1 MSHIVDLRSYLDA
14 LAAIGD
20 LKTIDRPVSADLE
33 AAAHTR
39 RSYELRAPA
48 PLFTNIVEDR
58 IGMRMFGAPVGVSS
72 RADMPLA
79 RLALSV
85 GLPPETGAA
94 ELVDHLVRTR
104 DAEPLPPRPVPR
116 DTAPCKENVLLG
128 QAASLGRFAIPRIHE
143 KDGGLYLNTWG
154 VIIAKTPDGA
164 WTNWS
169 ITRIMMLD
177 DRRMTGLVI
186 PPQHLGLVW
195 QAWAERG
202 EPMPYALVQ
211 GAAPTI
217 PFVAGI
223 PLPRGVDE
231 AGYIGALQGAP
242 VDVVPCETVDL
253 QVPAHAE
260 VVIEGH
266 LSVGR
271 DSMEGPFGE
280 YAGYASTHT
289 SLQPVFSVEAI
300 TYRTDPVWPIVA
312 EGRPADEYHTVT
324 GTGRAANV
332 LHNLRK
338 AGLPITTVWMPLP
351 AAMHWTVVTVPD
363 TWRSLLPGVDST
375 EFVRRI
381 GEVMH
386 NSGGPSAM
394 MPVTFVLDDDIDPAN
409 EADVFW
415 ALSTRLHP
423 RDKRQV
429 WDSVV
434 LPFQACFSDEERKN
448 MRGPSVL
455 HDGLLPAWGEGRLE
469 HASFAQAYPAEVR
482 RKVVEHWD
490 D

>member
-1 MSHIVDLRSYLDA
+1 MAHLVDTRQYLEA

-20 LKTIDRPVSADLE
+20 LKTVDRPVSADLE

-48 PLFTNIVEDR
+48 PLFTRVVADR
-58 IGMRMFGAPVGVSS
+58 IGMRLLGAPAGVSS
-72 RADMPLA
+72 RPDMPLA

-85 GLPPETGAA
+85 GLSPDADAA
-94 ELVDHLVRTR
+94 SLVDHLVRTR
-104 DAEPLPPRPVPR
+104 DAAPVPPKEVAR
-116 DTAPCKENVLLG
+116 RHAPCKQHVLLG
-128 QAASLGRFAIPRIHE
+128 PEARLDRFAIPRIHE
-143 KDGGLYLNTWG
+143 QDGGRYLNTWG
-154 VIIAKTPDGA
+154 VIVAKTPDGA

-177 DRRMTGLVI
+177 AQRMTGLVM

-211 GAAPTI
+211 GGAPAI
-217 PFVAGI
+217 PVVGGI

-231 AGYIGALQGAP
+231 VGYIGALLGEP
-242 VDVVPCETVDL
+242 VEVVRCETVDL
-253 QVPAHAE
+253 EVPAHAE

-271 DSMEGPFGE
+271 DGMEGPFGE

-289 SLQPVFSVEAI
+289 SPQPVFSVSAI
-300 TYRTDPVWPIVA
+300 THRSAPIWPLVA
-312 EGRPADEYHTVT
+312 EGRPPDEYHTVT

-332 LHNLRK
+332 LYALRA
-338 AGLPITTVWMPLP
+338 AGLPITTVWMPFA

-363 TWRSLLPGVDST
+363 TWRAVLPGVDSA

-381 GEVMH
+381 GEVIH

-394 MPVTFVLDDDIDPAN
+394 MPATFVLDDDVDPSN
-409 EADVFW
+409 EADLTW
-415 ALSTRLHP
+415 ALATRLHP
-423 RDKRQV
+423 RERRAS
-429 WDSVV
+429 WDGVV
-434 LPFQACFSDEERKN
+434 LPFMACYSTEERAA
-448 MRGPSVL
+448 MRGPSVV
-455 HDGLLPAWGEGRLE
+455 HDGLLPAWGEGRLQ
-469 HASFAQAYPAEVR
+469 HSSFAQAYPADVR
-482 RKVVEHWD
+482 RSVVDHWD

>member
-1 MSHIVDLRSYLDA
+1 MTHLADLRAYLDA
-14 LAAIGD
+14 LAALGD
-20 LKTIDRPVSADLE
+20 LKTVDRPVSADLE

-48 PLFTNIVEDR
+48 PYFTNIAEDR

-72 RADMPLA
+72 RTDMPLA

-85 GLPPETGAA
+85 GLPPDTGAA
-94 ELVDHLVRTR
+94 AVVDHLVRTR
-104 DAEPLPPRPVPR
+104 DAAPVPPRLVPSAG
-116 DTAPCKENVLLG
+116 APCKENVLLG
-128 QAASLGRFAIPRIHE
+128 DAATLDRFAIPRIHE
-143 KDGGLYLNTWG
+143 KDGGDYLNTWG
-154 VIIAKTPDGA
+154 VIVAKTPDGA

-169 ITRIMMLD
+169 ITRIMKLD
-177 DRRMTGLVI
+177 GKRMTGLVI
-186 PPQHLGLVW
+186 PPQHLGLLW

-211 GAAPTI
+211 GGSPAI

-223 PLPRGVDE
+223 PLPRGLDE

-242 VDVVPCETVDL
+242 VDVVRCETSDL
-253 QVPAHAE
+253 EVPAHAE

-280 YAGYASTHT
+280 YAGYASTHS

-300 TYRTDPVWPIVA
+300 TYRNEPVWPIVA

-332 LHNLRK
+332 LHALRA
-338 AGLPITTVWMPLP
+338 AGLPVTTVWMPFA
-351 AAMHWTVVTVPD
+351 AAMHWTAVTVPEN
-363 TWRSLLPGVDST
+363 WRSVLPGVDST

-394 MPVTFVLDDDIDPAN
+394 MPVTFVLDDDVDPSN
-409 EADVFW
+409 EADLLW
-415 ALSTRLHP
+415 ALATRLHP
-423 RDKRQV
+423 QDKRQA
-429 WDSVV
+429 WSAVV
-434 LPFQACFSDEERKN
+434 LPFQTCFTDEERKA

-455 HDGLLPAWGEGRLE
+455 HDGLLPAWGEGRMH
-469 HASFAQAYPAEVR
+469 HASFAQAYPEEVR
-482 RKVVEHWD
+482 RKVVAHWD